1 VFWLGAIR
9 WHAINLGRRLVER
22 AARRLD
28 LEVIRRTPY
37 SPIPKVP
44 PIGDAVWETPRCMP
58 GLTID
63 SAAHLQYVRT
73 VLGPY
78 LAEFR
83 PSMAPVTGEAFYLD
97 NGYYGPGDAE
107 LLYAIVRHAQ
117 PRHILEL
124 GAGYSTLV
132 TAQASA
138 MNARDSRPVDFVSVD
153 PDPRIDL
160 SAVAAGLVRL
170 ERRCATTVPLEQ
182 FMSLEADDILF
193 VDTSHTVKL
202 GSEVNFVVLEV
213 LPRLRSGVL
222 VHFHDIFLPYE
233 YPRAWFAR
241 GTYLAEQYLLHAFLI
256 GNKMYEVVLA
266 AHALARRHRQEL
278 EQIVP
283 SVAAVRYGPAAFW
296 LRRR

>member
-1 VFWLGAIR
+1 MPA
-9 WHAINLGRRLVER
+9 
-22 AARRLD
+22 
-28 LEVIRRTPY
+28 T
-37 SPIPKVP
+37 
-44 PIGDAVWETPRCMP
+44 AV
-58 GLTID
+58 L
-63 SAAHLQYVRT
+63 
-73 VLGPY
+73 
-78 LAEFR
+78 
-83 PSMAPVTGEAFYLD
+83 
-97 NGYYGPGDAE
+97 
-107 LLYAIVRHAQ
+107 
-117 PRHILEL
+117 
-124 GAGYSTLV
+124 ST
-132 TAQASA
+132 S
-138 MNARDSRPVDFVSVD
+138 
-153 PDPRIDL
+153 
-160 SAVAAGLVRL
+160 
-170 ERRCATTVPLEQ
+170 CATTVPLEQ